1 MPSDGHDR
9 TKLTIL
15 HDTKEVERA
24 VLVQVIHSRM
34 NRDEAADS
42 VLELGRLAET
52 AGLEVVCAVE
62 QRRDKPDGG
71 TMIGTGKIGEL
82 KAILEHSGAN
92 TVVFDNE
99 LSAIQAH
106 NLWKALGVR
115 ILDRTEIILEIFARR
130 ARSSE
135 AKLQVELAR
144 LQFQLKRIP
153 VTESQ
158 QRFKGRANVRGPG
171 ESHLQLRNEP
181 LRRRIN
187 ELKKKLDAVQSRQ
200 TARDTAKRK
209 WPVVSLVG
217 YTNAGKSTL
226 LNTLSDSSTFVDDM
240 LFATLDTKTSK
251 VWLSPSRQI
260 MMTDTVGLIR
270 NLPHGLIAS
279 FKSTLD
285 VAAHADLLLV
295 VVDSQYPA
303 VDDHIEVCRSTLEEI
318 GARDVPRL
326 LVLNKCDDGV
336 GGEAHERLTK
346 RYPQAIWIS
355 AKAGYGLDNLK
366 NAIIRQLSEHCELWR
381 LPPAVSGR
389 NTQAPLNSTVA
400 KKVVARCR
408 DRHLCANGWFRE
420 RAERTSAFRTEALER

>member
-1 MPSDGHDR
+1 M
-9 TKLTIL
+9 TIL

-92 TVVFDNE
+92 TVVFDNG

-153 VTESQ
+153 VTESRALQ
-158 QRFKGRANVRGPG
+158 GRANVRGG

-181 LRRRIN
+181 R
-187 ELKKKLDAVQSRQ
+187 A
-200 TARDTAKRK
+200 AA
-209 WPVVSLVG
+209 
-217 YTNAGKSTL
+217 ST
-226 LNTLSDSSTFVDDM
+226 S
-240 LFATLDTKTSK
+240 
-251 VWLSPSRQI
+251 
-260 MMTDTVGLIR
+260 
-270 NLPHGLIAS
+270 
-279 FKSTLD
+279 
-285 VAAHADLLLV
+285 
-295 VVDSQYPA
+295 
-303 VDDHIEVCRSTLEEI
+303 
-318 GARDVPRL
+318 
-326 LVLNKCDDGV
+326 
-336 GGEAHERLTK
+336 
-346 RYPQAIWIS
+346 
-355 AKAGYGLDNLK
+355 
-366 NAIIRQLSEHCELWR
+366 
-381 LPPAVSGR
+381 
-389 NTQAPLNSTVA
+389 
-400 KKVVARCR
+400 
-408 DRHLCANGWFRE
+408 
-420 RAERTSAFRTEALER
+420 